1 MRFPDTLHAAGTA
14 ENKQTKKQKQIVFF
28 TVHATTTNTSKHE
41 F

>member
-14 ENKQTKKQKQIVFF
+14 ENKQRKKQIVFS